1 MKSQAHGNG
10 KVSLAERVAK
20 LEAEVERLKA
30 EANQPRGWRAI
41 VGIEKDNPYFTDV
54 AQEIQR
60 LRQEDYAQVC
70 AEIDAQEVALAQRRR
85 KRSRRKVLSKR

>member
-41 VGIEKDNPYFTDV
+41 VGCMRDNPLFEEV
-54 AQEIQR
+54 VEHIKQQR
-60 LRQEDYAQVC
+60 QQDYAQ
-70 AEIDAQEVALAQRRR
+70 ARREMKGQPKKA
-85 KRSRRKVLSKR
+85 KRPRRAVPATR